1 MMTRHRLRECLF
13 KAVFQLSFTE
23 DVDIDVS
30 TLTNEEEGEPEL
42 SDVERD
48 YIDLKLE
55 NIKNHLE
62 EIDSAIEKSSSWK
75 INRIGKAELSILR
88 VAVYEILFDD
98 AVPEKVAVN
107 EAIELAKV
115 YADDK
120 SGAYI
125 NGVLAG
131 IIKVE

>member
-30 TLTNEEEGEPEL
+30 TLTNEEQGEPEL

-75 INRIGKAELSILR
+75 ISRIGKAELSILR
-88 VAVYEILFDD
+88 VAV
-98 AVPEKVAVN
+98 
-107 EAIELAKV
+107 
-115 YADDK
+115 
-120 SGAYI
+120 
-125 NGVLAG
+125 
-131 IIKVE
+131 

>member
-13 KAVFQLSFTE
+13 KAVFQLPFTD
-23 DVDIDVS
+23 DVDVDTAV
-30 TLTNEEEGEPEL
+30 LTDEEQDETEL
-42 SDVERD
+42 SEVERQ

-55 NIKNHLE
+55 NIKNRLE
-62 EIDSAIEKSSSWK
+62 EIDSEIEKSSSWK
-75 INRIGKAELSILR
+75 ISRIGKAELSILR
-88 VAVYEILFDD
+88 VAVYEILYDD
-98 AVPEKVAVN
+98 SIPNKVAMN

-131 IIKVE
+131 IVKN

>member
-13 KAVFQLSFTE
+13 KAVFQLPFTD
-23 DVDIDVS
+23 DVDVDTAV
-30 TLTNEEEGEPEL
+30 LTDEEQGEPEL
-42 SDVERD
+42 SDVERQ

-55 NIKNHLE
+55 NIKNRLE
-62 EIDSAIEKSSSWK
+62 EIDAAIEKSSSWK
-75 INRIGKAELSILR
+75 ISRIGKAELSILR
-88 VAVYEILFDD
+88 VAVYEILYDESIPD
-98 AVPEKVAVN
+98 KVAMN

-131 IIKVE
+131 IVKK

>member
-13 KAVFQLSFTE
+13 KAVFQLPFTD
-23 DVDIDVS
+23 DVDVDAAV
-30 TLTNEEEGEPEL
+30 LTDEEQDETEL
-42 SDVERD
+42 SEVERQ
-48 YIDLKLE
+48 YLDLKLE
-55 NIKNHLE
+55 NIKNRLE
-62 EIDSAIEKSSSWK
+62 EIDSEIEKSSSWK
-75 INRIGKAELSILR
+75 ISRIGKAELSILR
-88 VAVYEILFDD
+88 VAVYELLYDD
-98 AVPEKVAVN
+98 SIPNKVAMN

-131 IIKVE
+131 IVKN

>member
-13 KAVFQLSFTE
+13 KAVFQLPFTE
-23 DVDIDVS
+23 DVDLDTAV
-30 TLTNEEEGEPEL
+30 LTDEEQGEPEL
-42 SDVERD
+42 SEVERQ
-48 YIDLKLE
+48 YIGLKLE
-55 NIKNHLE
+55 NIKNRLE
-62 EIDSAIEKSSSWK
+62 EIDAEIEKSSSWK
-75 INRIGKAELSILR
+75 INLIGKAELSILR
-88 VAVYEILFDD
+88 VAVYEILYDESIPD
-98 AVPEKVAVN
+98 KVAMN

-131 IIKVE
+131 IVKN

>member
-30 TLTNEEEGEPEL
+30 TLTNEEQGEPEL

-131 IIKVE
+131 IIKAE

>member
-13 KAVFQLSFTE
+13 KAVFQLPFTDE
-23 DVDIDVS
+23 VDVDTAV
-30 TLTNEEEGEPEL
+30 LTDEEQGEPEL
-42 SDVERD
+42 SDVERQ

-55 NIKNHLE
+55 NIKNRLE
-62 EIDSAIEKSSSWK
+62 EIDAAIEKSSSWK
-75 INRIGKAELSILR
+75 ISRIGKAELSILR
-88 VAVYEILFDD
+88 VAVYEILYDD
-98 AVPEKVAVN
+98 SIPDKVAMN

-120 SGAYI
+120 SGAFI

-131 IIKVE
+131 IVKN

>member
-13 KAVFQLSFTE
+13 KAVFQLPFTE
-23 DVDIDVS
+23 DVDVDTEV
-30 TLTNEEEGEPEL
+30 LTDEEQGEPQL
-42 SDVERD
+42 SEVERQ
-48 YIDLKLE
+48 YIVLKLE
-55 NIKNHLE
+55 NIKNRLE
-62 EIDSAIEKSSSWK
+62 EIDAEIEKSSSWK

-88 VAVYEILFDD
+88 VAVYEILYDESIPD
-98 AVPEKVAVN
+98 KVAMN

-131 IIKVE
+131 IVKN

>member
-30 TLTNEEEGEPEL
+30 TLTNEEQGEPEL

-48 YIDLKLE
+48 YIVIKLE

-131 IIKVE
+131 IIKAE